1 MKLLGIFLTLCVFQT
16 NGFHKFHCNGHVG
29 VLPDPANCQCFYI
42 CNFDEA
48 VHECCNREELFDA
61 KFLVCNH
68 EYLVDCHERPEPG
81 ESTTRKICS
90 CFWSL
95 SNSLDVFNTRIWV
108 SWLGVAGAVRPLH
121 STGGQYPWHTAPRAK
136 LSFN

>member
-81 ESTTRKICS
+81 ESTTRKTTTTTPTTTTTTPTTTTTTTPKPQNPKSI
-90 CFWSL
+90 
-95 SNSLDVFNTRIWV
+95 I
-108 SWLGVAGAVRPLH
+108 
-121 STGGQYPWHTAPRAK
+121 
-136 LSFN
+136 